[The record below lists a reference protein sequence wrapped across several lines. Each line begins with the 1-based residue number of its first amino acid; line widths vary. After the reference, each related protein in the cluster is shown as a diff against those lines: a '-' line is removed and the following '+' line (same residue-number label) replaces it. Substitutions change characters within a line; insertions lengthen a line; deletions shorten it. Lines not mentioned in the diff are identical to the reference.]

1 MWRTLPVCALMLFFT
16 SFGWG
21 DDKPVDPNTIVIRL
35 KVKPM
40 AAPKPALKYQLLPEL
55 REMNPGNPIH
65 EYTRCFAEQTNFW
78 NTKQQLEKREQWQ
91 SMPLKDLPLKEIRDF
106 GRGPL
111 DRADYAAR
119 MDAPNWQ
126 MLLKLKS
133 DGIRTLLPDIQQ
145 LRNLGGA
152 LKVRFRFEVAEGRF
166 EDALVTAKTMFALS
180 RHLGEHPT
188 MICDLVGIAIASLAI
203 GPIDEMI
210 QQPGCPNL
218 FWALTDLPH
227 PFIDIRKGLQ
237 GERVW
242 TETEFAGLT
251 DREPMSDRELQRI
264 VQRLLKDFQSN
275 MKPTKGPQ
283 RDLNDELKKRL
294 ANEDYLHAARKRL
307 AVYGLT
313 EEKTKEFPP
322 LQIILL
328 DEKMQLEAQRDERAK
343 AMALPYWQAEPMLRA
358 AHQSKKPRPDPLL
371 PDLFVSYDKVKLAQT
386 RLDQRLAL
394 LRCVEALRLYAAGH
408 DGKLPSKLEDID
420 LPLPVA
426 PATGKPFSYKVE
438 GETAHLEC
446 ARLIIQVRYEVTFI
460 K

>member
-1 MWRTLPVCALMLFFT
+1 MWRTLPVCALMLVFT
-16 SFGWG
+16 SIGWG
-21 DDKPVDPNTIVIRL
+21 DDKAPEQKTTVIRL
-35 KVKPM
+35 KVRPM

-78 NTKQQLEKREQWQ
+78 TTKQQIEKREQWQ
-91 SMPLKDLPLKEIRDF
+91 SMPLKDLPLDRKF

-133 DGIRTLLPDIQQ
+133 DGVATLLPDIQQ

-180 RHLGEHPT
+180 RHLSEHPT
-188 MICDLVGIAIASLAI
+188 MICDLVGIAIATLAI
-203 GPIDEMI
+203 GPLEEMI
-210 QQPGCPNL
+210 QQPGSPNL
-218 FWALTDLPH
+218 YWALTDLPH

-237 GERVW
+237 GERLW

-264 VQRLLKDFQSN
+264 VQRLLKDFQFQSGS
-275 MKPTKGPQ
+275 TKDSQ
-283 RDLNDELKKRL
+283 RNFKDEVKKRL
-294 ANEDYLHAARKRL
+294 ANEDHLLAARNRL
-307 AVYGLT
+307 AAYGLT
-313 EEKTKEFPP
+313 EGKTKEFPP

-328 DEKMQLEAQRDERAK
+328 DEKIQLEAQRDEKAK
-343 AMALPYWQAEPMLRA
+343 AMALPYWQAEPILRA
-358 AHQSKKPRPDPLL
+358 AHQSKKPRPDWLL
-371 PDLFVSYDKVKLAQT
+371 PELFGSYDKVKMAQT
-386 RLDQRLAL
+386 RLDQRFAL
-394 LRCVEALRLYAAGH
+394 LRCVEALRLYAAEH
-408 DGKLPSKLEDID
+408 AGKLPSKLEDID
-420 LPLPVA
+420 LPLPVD
-426 PATGKPFSYKVE
+426 PATGKPFAYKVE
-438 GETAHLEC
+438 GETGHLHG
-446 ARLIIQVRYEVTFI
+446 ARLINQVRYEVTII

>member
-1 MWRTLPVCALMLFFT
+1 MWRTLPVCALMLVFT
-16 SFGWG
+16 SIGWG
-21 DDKPVDPNTIVIRL
+21 DEKPVEPNTIVVRFKI
-35 KVKPM
+35 KPK

-78 NTKQQLEKREQWQ
+78 TTKQQIEKREQWQ
-91 SMPLKDLPLKEIRDF
+91 SMPLKDLPLDRKF

-133 DGIRTLLPDIQQ
+133 DGVATLLPDIQQ

-166 EDALVTAKTMFALS
+166 ENALVTAKTMFALS
-180 RHLGEHPT
+180 RHLSEHPT
-188 MICDLVGIAIASLAI
+188 LICDLVGVAIATLAI
-203 GPIDEMI
+203 GPLEEMI
-210 QQPGCPNL
+210 QQPGSPNL
-218 FWALTDLPH
+218 YWALTDLPH

-237 GERVW
+237 GERLW

-251 DREPMSDRELQRI
+251 DAEPMSDRELQKI
-264 VQRLLKDFQSN
+264 VQRLLKDFQFQSGS
-275 MKPTKGPQ
+275 TKDSQ
-283 RDLNDELKKRL
+283 RNFKDEVKKRL
-294 ANEDYLHAARKRL
+294 ANEDHLRAARNRL
-307 AVYGLT
+307 AAYGLT
-313 EEKTKEFPP
+313 EGKAKEFPP

-328 DEKMQLEAQRDERAK
+328 DEKMQLEALRDEKAK
-343 AMALPYWQAEPMLRA
+343 AMALPYWQAEPILRA
-358 AHQSKKPRPDPLL
+358 AHQSKKPHPDWLL
-371 PDLFVSYDKVKLAQT
+371 PDSFVSYDKVKLAQT
-386 RLDQRLAL
+386 RLDQRFAL
-394 LRCVEALRLYAAGH
+394 LRCVEALRLYAAEH

-420 LPLPVA
+420 LPLPVD
-426 PATGKPFSYKVE
+426 PATGKPFAYKVE
-438 GETAHLEC
+438 DETAHLEC
-446 ARLIIQVRYEVTFI
+446 ARLIIQVRYEVTII